1 MRLFAILVGIGAAT
15 SAIAHPGG
23 LAADGCHNDRKN
35 GGRHATARRED
46 RHLRLIARSER
57 WAALMAKKEYAV
69 GEGLTEIFTQLMAY
83 NMKKKSNRDDLI
95 DSCAYDQKMI
105 DNNWGIIREQAQGV
119 QNFEATAKRET
130 TSPI

>member
-35 GGRHATARRED
+35 GGRHATARREE

-57 WAALMAKKEYAV
+57 WAATSISLIAQWRVPPELISEERRV
-69 GEGLTEIFTQLMAY
+69 GKARLSTCSSRWSSSHS
-83 NMKKKSNRDDLI
+83 K
-95 DSCAYDQKMI
+95 QKT
-105 DNNWGIIREQAQGV
+105 N
-119 QNFEATAKRET
+119 T
-130 TSPI
+130 TP